1 MRAVCSDREVRR
13 ETMDRRDSRNRS
25 TEEWASW
32 FSSSSSASS
41 SNMRRRSLLASFT
54 AATAFGTS
62 LIRFTFRFTCGR
74 NQRFDLCVIENTTA
88 TTTYHLP
95 RLANANGA
103 NDKVGEVLLT
113 EQRHLHR
120 PVHVRLVLLHRP
132 VLAAHHPNEVEHL
145 GQHHHH
151 KGLLLPDQ
159 PPKVGDGVLVRSLR
173 GDVRVR
179 LEDALPTKKRY

>member
-1 MRAVCSDREVRR
+1 MTAVCSDREVRR

-74 NQRFDLCVIENTTA
+74 NQRFDLCV
-88 TTTYHLP
+88 
-95 RLANANGA
+95 
-103 NDKVGEVLLT
+103 
-113 EQRHLHR
+113 
-120 PVHVRLVLLHRP
+120 
-132 VLAAHHPNEVEHL
+132 
-145 GQHHHH
+145 
-151 KGLLLPDQ
+151 
-159 PPKVGDGVLVRSLR
+159 
-173 GDVRVR
+173 
-179 LEDALPTKKRY
+179 